1 MTRELTKIT
10 DYNSLLEFELEAKT
24 KEIDTV
30 VGELRQCELR
40 KQMSEVE
47 RSEYERV
54 IEEQEKENSGLKQE
68 LIELRAHLNQIKEL
82 QRRMIDVNGKGENG
96 SGLRRTD

>member
-1 MTRELTKIT
+1 MTRELSKIT
-10 DYNSLLEFELEAKT
+10 DYNTLLEFELEAKT

-54 IEEQEKENSGLKQE
+54 IE
-68 LIELRAHLNQIKEL
+68 
-82 QRRMIDVNGKGENG
+82 D
-96 SGLRRTD
+96 